1 MSTLPTPLLSLL
13 RRFFLDIS
21 NWRPYGAHT
30 RARFTG
36 LFTSLLRAAAIPS
49 LGYLF
54 EWRTRLRTDSASLK
68 VSNEKPGDDESRDSD
83 DDGGGTSEKRTVNQ
97 SSRQSKSPRANRPD
111 TEKDKVLYDP
121 NAPIYRMMN
130 NPALFESIRA
140 PRNPIVLAHGL
151 YGYDVLGFSAL
162 PRVQMHYWNDVLRI
176 LRNKVG
182 AKVIV
187 TRAPSTGTIKERADM
202 IHEILKREV
211 RGRDLNFIAHSMGG
225 LDCRY
230 LISNIKPAEY
240 TPRTLTTICTP
251 HRGSPFM
258 DWLTEGI
265 GLGSIKDPLPG
276 VPPVTPIISL
286 PAPLLSFLDSP
297 AYSNLTSNY
306 LNALFNPSAPDSPD
320 VKYWSVAARSSGIPF
335 WHPLWIP
342 RLVLDGL
349 EQTMLKGSIPRRDIG
364 NDGIVPV
371 QSAKWGEFLGVLENC
386 NHWDIKGDSGI
397 AGQADF
403 EGKLKADA
411 DAQIESKWD
420 WSDWQ
425 RFFGTWNQGKD
436 REKMKLKVPESQR
449 DDVDMSKL
457 GTPFKE
463 SASKEQI
470 LEGKGTVGQSSETP
484 FVDSVLDWVVE
495 NVPGVNAAKAPLKMV
510 GVLGE
515 EKDVPI
521 KKEEKSVDKGMA
533 PRFDLER
540 FYTAL
545 CRKLY
550 DEGY

>member
-1 MSTLPTPLLSLL
+1 
-13 RRFFLDIS
+13 
-21 NWRPYGAHT
+21 
-30 RARFTG
+30 
-36 LFTSLLRAAAIPS
+36 
-49 LGYLF
+49 
-54 EWRTRLRTDSASLK
+54 
-68 VSNEKPGDDESRDSD
+68 
-83 DDGGGTSEKRTVNQ
+83 
-97 SSRQSKSPRANRPD
+97 
-111 TEKDKVLYDP
+111 
-121 NAPIYRMMN
+121 
-130 NPALFESIRA
+130 
-140 PRNPIVLAHGL
+140 
-151 YGYDVLGFSAL
+151 
-162 PRVQMHYWNDVLRI
+162 
-176 LRNKVG
+176 
-182 AKVIV
+182 
-187 TRAPSTGTIKERADM
+187 
-202 IHEILKREV
+202 
-211 RGRDLNFIAHSMGG
+211 MGG

-230 LISNIKPAEY
+230 LISNIKPVEY
-240 TPRTLTTICTP
+240 TPRTLTTVCTP

-258 DWLTEGI
+258 DWLMERI

-276 VPPVTPIISL
+276 VPPVAPIIPL

-306 LNALFNPSAPDSPD
+306 LNALFNPSTPDSPD
-320 VKYWSVAARSSGIPF
+320 VRYWSVAARSSGIPI

-349 EQTMLKGSIPRRDIG
+349 EQTILKGSIPRRDIG

-403 EGKLKADA
+403 EGMLKADA
-411 DAQIESKWD
+411 EAQNESKWD

-436 REKMKLKVPESQR
+436 REKMRLKVPESQR

-457 GTPFKE
+457 GTPFRE

-470 LEGKGTVGQSSETP
+470 LEGKGTAGQSSETP

-515 EKDVPI
+515 EKSVPI
-521 KKEEKSVDKGMA
+521 KKGEKTVEKGMA